1 MAVQLLLFG
10 DVRAVVDGEPVDL
23 GHARQRCVLAA
34 LLVDANQIVP
44 AGRLLDRV
52 WAEQPPRHARNALS
66 GYLSRLRTLLGG
78 SGELTIGH
86 RSDGYLLTVDPDA
99 VDLHRFRRLLAQ
111 ARSARRLGPSRR
123 SVRVDDNGGNPG
135 PGGGESRAELL
146 EAALSLCRG
155 EPFGSLDTPW
165 LTGVRAALAAE
176 RLAAELDLTDLSLA
190 AGRHAELLAELATR
204 AATYP
209 LDERLAGQ
217 LMTALYR
224 CGRQADALRHY
235 QDLRSRLAEEL
246 GMDPAPAL
254 QRLHRQILGNDPSL
268 DAPPTPNARPAAAP
282 APTPTPARDRQ
293 SVGIAESAT
302 PVAGFTV
309 PTGSTGPDGTAGPDG
324 SLGPAVPR
332 QLPAP
337 PAAFTGREYELAE
350 LDALVEQLPGAGAS
364 AIVSGSAGVGKSAL
378 ALHWAH
384 RNAENFPDGQLYVNL
399 RGFDPDGVLV
409 EPAEAVR
416 GFLDAFG
423 VAARRIPVGLAGQ
436 TALYRSI
443 VAGRRMLVVL
453 DNARDAAQVRP
464 LLPGA
469 AGCVTVVTSRNR
481 LAGLVAIDGARPV
494 VLDLFSPAEA
504 GSFLARRLGADRVA
518 DEPAEV
524 AEIAVRCA
532 RLPLALAVVAARA
545 AAYRRLRLADLAAE
559 LRAAGDSL
567 DPFDGGEPA
576 ADLRAVLSW
585 SYQALGPAAA
595 RLFRLVGLHPGAEVT
610 VPAVAS
616 LADLP
621 VPAARRTLG
630 ELARAHLLDERS
642 PGRYARHDLLR
653 AYAAERVEVEESTD
667 QRRTAAHRLL
677 DHYLHSAY
685 AADRL
690 LYPHRDP
697 IVLAE
702 PLPGARPESFTD
714 QAAARAWLHAEHRTL
729 HTLVDWAGRTG
740 FDRHCWELAW
750 SLTSFFNLSGYWHDQ
765 VAVQRTALAAA
776 TRVGDEAAQA
786 HVHRNL
792 GRAQTQLG
800 RLDQARTH
808 LAEAARLFVAVGDR
822 ANQAQTQV
830 NIARI
835 LEQQGRDLAALHH
848 DRCSLDLYREL
859 GHLTG
864 QARALNNIAC
874 MLTRLGDH
882 DEARELCRQA
892 LRLNEEIGNRHGA
905 ATNWQSLGFLD
916 CAAGAYPAA
925 VAGCRRALDLFAEV
939 GDRSGTA
946 ETLGC
951 LGEAHRAGG
960 EIRAAADAWQRALE
974 LYDEM
979 GHPDADRIRRQ
990 LGELRTVGRAGSLLS
1005 GGPPVRTPV

>member
-1 MAVQLLLFG
+1 MAVELLLFG

-34 LLVDANQIVP
+34 LLVDANRIVP

-78 SGELTIGH
+78 SGGLTISH

-99 VDLHRFRRLLAQ
+99 VDLHRFRRLLAR
-111 ARSARRLGPSRR
+111 ARAADRTADRA
-123 SVRVDDNGGNPG
+123 
-135 PGGGESRAELL
+135 AELL
-146 EAALSLCRG
+146 EAALSLCRD
-155 EPFGSLDTPW
+155 EPFGGLDTPW
-165 LTGVRAALAAE
+165 LAGIRTALAAE
-176 RLAAELDLTDLSLA
+176 RLAAELDLADLFLA
-190 AGRHAELLAELATR
+190 AGRHAELLAELAAR

-209 LDERLAGQ
+209 LDERVAGQ

-235 QDLRSRLAEEL
+235 RDLRSRLAEEL

-254 QRLHRQILGNDPSL
+254 QRLHRQILGNDPAL
-268 DAPPTPNARPAAAP
+268 DAPPPADECPAAEPAP
-282 APTPTPARDRQ
+282 A
-293 SVGIAESAT
+293 V
-302 PVAGFTV
+302 
-309 PTGSTGPDGTAGPDG
+309 TGMT
-324 SLGPAVPR
+324 VPR

-337 PAAFTGREYELAE
+337 PAAFTGRAYELSE
-350 LDALVEQLPGAGAS
+350 LDALVEPVPGAGAT
-364 AIVSGSAGVGKSAL
+364 AVVSGSAGVGKSAL

-399 RGFDPDGVLV
+399 RGFDPGGVRV

-416 GFLDAFG
+416 EFLDAFG

-504 GSFLARRLGADRVA
+504 GHFLARRLGADRVA

-524 AEIAVRCA
+524 AEIAARCA

-545 AAYRRLRLADLAAE
+545 AAYRRFRLADLVAE

-576 ADLRAVLSW
+576 ADVRAVLSW
-585 SYQALGPAAA
+585 SYQTLGPAAA
-595 RLFRLVGLHPGAEVT
+595 RLFRLVGLHPGAELT

-621 VPAARRTLG
+621 VPAARRTLA
-630 ELARAHLLDERS
+630 ELAQAHLLDERS

-653 AYAAERVEVEESTD
+653 AYAAERVEAEESTD

-677 DHYLHSAY
+677 DHHLHSAY

-702 PLPGARPESFTD
+702 PLPGARPESFPD
-714 QAAARAWLHAEHRTL
+714 QAAARAWLYAEHRTL

-776 TRVGDEAAQA
+776 GRAGDEAAQA

-808 LAEAARLFVAVGDR
+808 LVEAARLFVAVGDR

-848 DRCSLDLYREL
+848 DRRSLGLYREL

-874 MLTRLGDH
+874 MLTRLGDYE
-882 DEARELCRQA
+882 EARELCRQA

-905 ATNWQSLGFLD
+905 ATNWQSLGWLE

-951 LGEAHRAGG
+951 LGEAHRGGG

-990 LGELRTVGRAGSLLS
+990 LGELRAAGRAGSVLQVVAYS
-1005 GGPPVRTPV
+1005 GGRPVGR